1 VGEDG
6 GVGALEPLLELV
18 DAQPSRGGMSA
29 EALCGVRALA
39 VADADFRHAIK
50 IRRLIVRLQGTMPA
64 MNLPPI
70 GLRLARTA
78 RTVSQAFERAMAD
91 AGGSASMWQVLLLV
105 KTQQWGNQSQMAE
118 ALGITGA
125 TLTHHLNAMEKQ
137 GLVRRWREESNRRVQ
152 RVELTPEGE
161 AMFERLRGAALAHD
175 ARLREGFSED
185 ELAQLAELLDR
196 LKASVE

>member
-1 VGEDG
+1 
-6 GVGALEPLLELV
+6 
-18 DAQPSRGGMSA
+18 
-29 EALCGVRALA
+29 
-39 VADADFRHAIK
+39 
-50 IRRLIVRLQGTMPA
+50 MPA
-64 MNLPPI
+64 MNMPPI

-78 RTVSQAFERAMAD
+78 RSVSQAFERAMAE

-105 KTQQWGNQSQMAE
+105 RTQQWGNQSQMAE

-161 AMFERLRGAALAHD
+161 AMFERLRGVALAHD

-185 ELAQLAELLDR
+185 ELAQLAQLLER
-196 LKASVE
+196 LGAAVTRGGD